1 MVVREQHISE
11 IAKERVGHIVTSDYS
26 QNSQRIKK
34 ESNSQNSHKSSKT
47 MTNDYT
53 ASQRLLTNI
62 DYENCKRDKSKY
74 NPKLARNKALYLASK
89 LDNESRILFYLK
101 CAWNLNDQYLDRLLE
116 ISLKK
121 NDPKMYFSKSAGR
134 AMR

>member
-1 MVVREQHISE
+1 MVVREQHIAE
-11 IAKERVGHIVTSDYS
+11 IAKEKFGSIVTSDYS
-26 QNSQRIKK
+26 QNSHRIKK

-89 LDNESRILFYLK
+89 LDNESRLLFYLK

-121 NDPKMYFSKSAGR
+121 DDPKLYFSKCAGK